1 MANLS
6 PEMQSILAQ
15 VIQGLDEYTYLEPQD
30 KGVACF
36 VASNP
41 LVNESLKTIETS
53 FLNNMRDLAINVVA
67 NAIIPGVM
75 NPALLRTKLV
85 QTGFQL
91 TMEAF
96 KAYKVG
102 SWEEFGKGVM
112 SMAIGEFI
120 SRADLLPSGV
130 LKGIMP
136 GDVTD
141 IPGFTSKK
149 VSDEIAKALKDP
161 QRTEMFVR
169 PEKGVGDDYRED
181 TCCRG
186 ESQWIIFW
194 DKVGGH
200 LIGVC
205 DGRVPCDFSTL
216 PLNETRKRFVLNRAK
231 KLGWGQNTLRDFI
244 LRFAAKVTKKGGG
257 LSVSKFD
264 YCKVAVMSVYQLGMD
279 ERSKA
284 MQKAQAG

>member
-6 PEMQSILAQ
+6 PEMQRILAQ
-15 VIQGLDEYTYLEPQD
+15 VIQGLDEYIYLEPQD
-30 KGVACF
+30 KAVACF

-53 FLNNMRDLAINVVA
+53 FLHNMRDLAIGVVA

-75 NPALLRTKLV
+75 NPALLRTKLT
-85 QTGFQL
+85 QIGFQVSAEFL
-91 TMEAF
+91 KSKT
-96 KAYKVG
+96 
-102 SWEEFGKGVM
+102 WEDFGKGVL
-112 SMAIGEFI
+112 SIAIGEAI
-120 SRADLLPSGV
+120 SQADLLPSGE
-130 LKGIMP
+130 LKGIVP

-149 VSDEIAKALKDP
+149 VSDEIAKALKYP

-216 PLNETRKRFVLNRAK
+216 PINEARKRFVLNRAK

-244 LRFAAKVTKKGGG
+244 LRFAAKVTKKSGG

-264 YCKVAVMSVYQLGMD
+264 YCKVTVMSVYQLGID